1 MLGYENKETF
11 AEITTAYK
19 DYTRPKADLISQL
32 KTDMSENKQL
42 MRSNPYTGRPLL
54 NDAAPTT
61 DYLKANRNLV
71 KLSP

>member
-54 NDAAPTT
+54 NDAGPTT